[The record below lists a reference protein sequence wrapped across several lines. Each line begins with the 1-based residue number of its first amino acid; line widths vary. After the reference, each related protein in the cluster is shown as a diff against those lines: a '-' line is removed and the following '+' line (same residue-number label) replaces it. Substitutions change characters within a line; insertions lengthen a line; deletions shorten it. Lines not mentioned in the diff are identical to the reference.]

1 MAENKI
7 QDIYELSPLQQGML
21 FYTVKNPEAGLYIV
35 QLTCR
40 LQGNLDEHAFAEA
53 WRRLIERHAILRTAF
68 FWKEADKQLQ
78 VVYKESP
85 LNIHQ
90 LDWRSLSEA
99 EQGSQLDHFLHDDR
113 LNELPFNQ
121 PPLMRLALIRLA
133 DDVYQFVWTYHHV
146 LLDGW
151 SLSQL
156 LQEFFTL
163 YETIRLDEP
172 YQLPP
177 VRPYGDY
184 IHWLQKQ
191 DRAKAQTFWQTLM
204 QGVHTT
210 TPLPFDSHDSS
221 LTKEIALG
229 VGIEH
234 GEADLYLSQETTAAL
249 QQLVKEHQL
258 TLNTLVQAAWALT
271 LSRYSG
277 QTDVIFGTIV
287 SGRPPSLPGVESI
300 VGPFINTLPMRAHI
314 DPAQPTIDWL
324 KQLNLQQIEM
334 RDYEYSALVDIQG
347 WSDIPRGQSL
357 FESSVVFENYPLG
370 ASLQD
375 SNLSLAISGLRD
387 LERTNF
393 ALGLLALPGPNL
405 LLKLSYDLRRF
416 TAETA
421 EHLLSRLQLLLTAV
435 EQDCHQPVGALP
447 FLTEAEKE
455 SLITD
460 WNQTTS
466 PYPAGQ
472 TVSTLFEAQAEQT
485 PNATAVTFADQTLT
499 YAQLN
504 QQANQLAHY
513 LRQQGVG
520 HDTLVGVNIERSLD
534 LIIALLAIFK
544 AGAAYLPLDPDYPDS
559 RQAFIVSDSQL
570 RFLLTKQERA
580 SQWPSD
586 QLQII
591 NLDEIAPAVATY
603 GRENLALPTNGDDLA
618 YVIYTSGSTGQPK
631 GVLLTHEGIANLTAV
646 QREWAHV
653 GPGSHVLQFATLNFD
668 GSVWEIF
675 PPLCLGATLHLAK
688 LETLL
693 NADAL
698 LHLLADK
705 QISLATLPPA
715 LLGSLPPAELPHL
728 QTLLSVG
735 EACPP
740 HVVAQWAPG
749 RTFIN
754 GYGPTEC
761 TVAVTLAAIDASD
774 PHITI
779 GRPIAN
785 KKVYVLDEQQ
795 RLVPMGMPGELCV
808 GGVGLAK
815 GYLNQPALTAVRFI
829 ADPFSPDPNAK
840 LYRTGDR
847 VRYLPDGRLEYLG
860 RLDNQIKLR
869 GFRIELEEIESH
881 LTQQAGI
888 AEAAVL
894 LREDSPGDK
903 QLVAYYRPDTAVADS
918 LDPVT
923 VRNQL
928 RGRLPSYMVPSRIMS
943 LDSFPLTA
951 NGKINRHA
959 LPVPPP
965 LAPAQLIPPTND
977 LEKTIATIWQEV
989 LQLEAISIED
999 NFFDLGGHSLLSMRV
1014 SSKLQQALKR
1024 DIPIVLMF
1032 QYPTIK
1038 SLAAHLS
1045 QGEQKQDQALQEAR
1059 SRIEQQKAALQR
1071 RKKQM
1076 RPKR

>member
-35 QLTCR
+35 QLTCT

-53 WRRLIERHAILRTAF
+53 WRRLIERHTILRTAF
-68 FWKEADKQLQ
+68 FWKEAEKQLQ

-85 LNIHQ
+85 LPLEQI
-90 LDWRSLSEA
+90 DWQDKPAA
-99 EQGSQLDHFLHDDR
+99 EQAQALEQFLEADR
-113 LNELPFNQ
+113 VRELPFNQ
-121 PPLMRLALIRLA
+121 APLMRLALIQLA
-133 DDVYQFVWTYHHV
+133 ADKQQFVWTYHHV

-163 YETIRLDEP
+163 YETIRQDEL
-172 YQLPP
+172 YLLPP
-177 VRPYGDY
+177 VRPYSDY

-191 DRAKAQTFWQTLM
+191 DRAKAETFWKNLL
-204 QGVHTT
+204 QGVHSP
-210 TPLPFDSHDSS
+210 TPLPFDQHAS
-221 LTKEIALG
+221 LATEIDLG

-234 GEADLYLSQETTAAL
+234 GEADLYLSEETTAVL
-249 QQLVKEHQL
+249 QQLVKEHQI

-277 QTDVIFGTIV
+277 QSDVLFGTVV

-300 VGPFINTLPMRAHI
+300 VGPFINTLPMRVHI

-324 KQLNLQQIEM
+324 KQLNLLQIEM
-334 RDYEYSALVDIQG
+334 RDYEYSALIDIQG

-375 SNLSLAISGLRD
+375 SNLSLNITDLRD

-393 ALGLLALPGPNL
+393 ALGLLALPGPQL

-416 TAETA
+416 SEETA
-421 EHLLSRLQLLLTAV
+421 YHLLSRLQLLLTAV
-435 EQDCHQPVGALP
+435 QADCYQPVGQLP
-447 FLTEAEKE
+447 LLTAAEKE
-455 SLITD
+455 QLLVD
-460 WNQTTS
+460 WNQTET
-466 PYPAGQ
+466 PYPAGK
-472 TVSTLFEAQAEQT
+472 TVPDLFEAQVAQT
-485 PNATAVTFADQTLT
+485 PDATAVTFGTQTLT

-504 QQANQLAHY
+504 QQANRLAHY

-520 HDTLVGVNIERSLD
+520 LETLVGINVERSLEMVV
-534 LIIALLAIFK
+534 ALLAVLK
-544 AGAAYLPLDPDYPDS
+544 AGGAYLPLDPDYPDS
-559 RQAFIVSDSQL
+559 RQPFILADSQL
-570 RFLLTKQERA
+570 RFLLTKQARA
-580 SQWPSD
+580 ADWPAE
-586 QLQII
+586 QLHII
-591 NLDEIAPAVATY
+591 NLDAIGPELAQQSSQNPTPLAT
-603 GRENLALPTNGDDLA
+603 ADSLA

-631 GVLLTHEGIANLTAV
+631 GVLLPHEGIANLTAV
-646 QREWAHV
+646 QQEWAQV
-653 GPGSHVLQFATLNFD
+653 GPGSQILQFATLNFD

-675 PPLCLGATLHLAK
+675 PPLCLGATVHLHK

-693 NADAL
+693 NANAL
-698 LHLLADK
+698 LALLAEK

-715 LLGSLPPAELPHL
+715 LLGSLPPADLPHL
-728 QTLLSVG
+728 RTLLSVG

-761 TVAVTLAAIDASD
+761 TVAVTLAAIQPEDG
-774 PHITI
+774 HITI

-785 KKVYVLDEQQ
+785 KKLYILDEKQQ
-795 RLVPMGMPGELCV
+795 LVPMGMSGELCV

-815 GYLNQPALTAVRFI
+815 GYLNQPELTAVRFI
-829 ADPFSPDPNAK
+829 PNPFDDDPHGR

-869 GFRIELEEIESH
+869 GFRIELEEIETH
-881 LTQQAGI
+881 LTQQAGV
-888 AEAAVL
+888 AEGVVV
-894 LREDSPGDK
+894 LREDTPGDK

-918 LDPVT
+918 LDSIT
-923 VRNQL
+923 LRNQL
-928 RGRLPSYMVPSRIMS
+928 RGRLPSYMVPSRLVS
-943 LDSFPLTA
+943 LSSFPLTA
-951 NGKINRHA
+951 NGKIDRQA

-965 LAPAQLIPPTND
+965 LAPTQIVPPSNE
-977 LEKTIATIWQEV
+977 LEKTIATIWQDL
-989 LQLEAISIED
+989 LQIETVSIED

-1045 QGEQKQDQALQEAR
+1045 QDGSGQEQLVQEAR